1 MLKTINLTKHFN
13 GQTVVKDLNLTIDS
27 GEIYCLLGANG
38 AGKTTTINMLL
49 NVFPPTSG
57 KALIGGVSVTDQPV
71 QTKKRLTYIPEN
83 LTLYTNLTGA
93 ENLRFFAGLSGLN
106 LSSSQIEATLQQ
118 AGLQPEAVHRRLE
131 TYSKG
136 MRQKVGIA
144 LAIARSSD
152 VLLLDE
158 PTSGL
163 DPSASNDFARL
174 LDIMRERGA
183 AILMATHD
191 LFRAKETGNR
201 IGIMNRGK
209 LMDEL
214 IAADISHSDLE
225 QVYLNHMKS

>member
-1 MLKTINLTKHFN
+1 MLETINLTKQFN
-13 GQTVVKDLNLTIDS
+13 GQVAVSGLHLNIEA

-49 NVFPPTSG
+49 NVFPPSSG
-57 KALIGGVSVTDQPV
+57 DALIGGLSVTENPLE
-71 QTKKRLTYIPEN
+71 TKKRLTYIPEN
-83 LTLYTNLTGA
+83 LALYPNLTGA
-93 ENLRFFAGLSGLN
+93 ENLRFFCGLSGLQ
-106 LSSSQIEATLQQ
+106 LGVTEIEGHLKK
-118 AGLQPEAVHRRLE
+118 AGLQPEAMHKRVE

-136 MRQKVGIA
+136 MRQKVGVA

-163 DPSASNDFARL
+163 DPAASNDFARL
-174 LDIMRERGA
+174 LELMKDRGA

-191 LFRAKETGNR
+191 LFRAKETGTR

-214 IAADISHSDLE
+214 VASDISHSDLE

>member
-13 GQTVVKDLNLTIDS
+13 GQTAVNDLNLTIAS

-49 NVFPPTSG
+49 NVFPPSAG
-57 KALIGGVSVTDQPV
+57 KAMIGGMSVTENPLE
-71 QTKKRLTYIPEN
+71 TKKRLTYIPEN
-83 LTLYTNLTGA
+83 LALYPNLTGA
-93 ENLRFFAGLSGLN
+93 ENLRFFCGLSGLN
-106 LSSSQIEATLQQ
+106 LTNAQQEAHLTE
-118 AGLQPEAVHRRLE
+118 AGLQPVAIHKRVE

-136 MRQKVGIA
+136 MRQKVGVA

-163 DPSASNDFARL
+163 DPAASNDFARL
-174 LDIMRERGA
+174 LEHMKDRGA
-183 AILMATHD
+183 AVLMATHD
-191 LFRAKETGNR
+191 LFRAKETGTR

-214 IAADISHSDLE
+214 NAADISHSDLE

>member
-83 LTLYTNLTGA
+83 LTLYPNLTGA

>member
-83 LTLYTNLTGA
+83 LTLYPNLTGA

-214 IAADISHSDLE
+214 IAADISPSDLE

>member
-1 MLKTINLTKHFN
+1 
-13 GQTVVKDLNLTIDS
+13 
-27 GEIYCLLGANG
+27 
-38 AGKTTTINMLL
+38 
-49 NVFPPTSG
+49 
-57 KALIGGVSVTDQPV
+57 
-71 QTKKRLTYIPEN
+71 
-83 LTLYTNLTGA
+83 
-93 ENLRFFAGLSGLN
+93 
-106 LSSSQIEATLQQ
+106 
-118 AGLQPEAVHRRLE
+118 
-131 TYSKG
+131 